1 MSDDLHRTFT
11 VGPRVRIEASTGS
24 GDIVVSPG
32 TPGTVAVR
40 VDGGAGSYLAEQSG
54 DSIIVKPAKSGFF
67 SRFGGADVFL
77 EVPEGAELSLS
88 CSSGDTMVNVSAQEI
103 EASSASGDIR
113 VQRIERS
120 GRLRCASGDISVG
133 DVGEG
138 LVVTS
143 ASGSIRVGEIGRT
156 LSVTSGSGDITIGAV
171 GETAQLK
178 AASGDITVGRF
189 DGTELTAKTLSGD
202 LRLGLPPRRLLD
214 VDLQTMS
221 GDVRNRLPA
230 GDGSPPERTV
240 ALRVTTVSGNV
251 TLRGA

>member
-133 DVGEG
+133 DVG
-138 LVVTS
+138 
-143 ASGSIRVGEIGRT
+143 
-156 LSVTSGSGDITIGAV
+156 
-171 GETAQLK
+171 
-178 AASGDITVGRF
+178 AAACKS
-189 DGTELTAKTLSGD
+189 SCN
-202 LRLGLPPRRLLD
+202 LL
-214 VDLQTMS
+214 
-221 GDVRNRLPA
+221 A
-230 GDGSPPERTV
+230 A
-240 ALRVTTVSGNV
+240 ALTVSD
-251 TLRGA
+251 LS